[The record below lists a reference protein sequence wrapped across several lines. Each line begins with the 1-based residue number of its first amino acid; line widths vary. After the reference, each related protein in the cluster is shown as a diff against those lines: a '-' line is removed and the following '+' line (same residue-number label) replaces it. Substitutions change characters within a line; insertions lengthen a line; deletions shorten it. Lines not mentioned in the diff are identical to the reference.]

1 MIFSEALPGS
11 VIQSDIGFDCS
22 ISSNSGMHRT
32 TLVDWF
38 RTDALKKLAMGKT
51 LFWYIFRDLLKVFL
65 LASGAIAG
73 IMSFGAL
80 LRPLTQR
87 GLDGWQVTQMLAYFL
102 PAMTNYSWPVAAL
115 FATTFVYGRLAAD
128 NELTAC
134 RASGISYGALMFP
147 AWLLGVIVCLLSL
160 VFGWFIVPGS
170 FLRAERV
177 IYSNFARIV
186 ANEIERTQ
194 RISFDSQGQK
204 LTVFANKATVVNEQ
218 VGDDVVQSVRLDNAA
233 IVTYLKSTD
242 PNATPVP
249 DEFYL
254 ARIATAVITMPDEK
268 DGEVQLLARL
278 TDGAKIPR
286 PRDDRERASVQAQIR
301 TAQFGPYPLPSPVRE
316 TSRFMDGRRLMEI
329 RAEPEK
335 AQRVARSVSDLVR
348 SDQQRAFFEELR
360 ADLTDS
366 DRTTTLEGR
375 ADSFTITAGAKEP
388 RVRAGRMEIIAGNA
402 SNPGV
407 SFKQTRGLAPIEGLA
422 RQVSVRVFP
431 DSSSR
436 RITIEFDFQDA
447 FIWVGG
453 QRTERQNLSRTIE
466 MEMPESIH
474 DLAYTRAADYLKAD
488 WVREKS
494 KARLRGDLTK
504 TQNQIEAEIYGRLSF
519 ALSCLV
525 LVLVGATIG
534 MMFKSGNFVSAFA
547 LSTVPAIVAIML
559 IITGQHV
566 AESVPREIRGEFNNP
581 LNLGLTLLAGGNLAV
596 LVTGFFMFLRLR
608 RT

>member
-1 MIFSEALPGS
+1 
-11 VIQSDIGFDCS
+11 
-22 ISSNSGMHRT
+22 
-32 TLVDWF
+32 
-38 RTDALKKLAMGKT
+38 MGKT

-65 LASGAIAG
+65 LASGGIAG

-87 GLDGWQVTQMLAYFL
+87 GLDGWQVAQMLGYFL

-134 RASGISYGALMFP
+134 RAAGISYGKLMMP
-147 AWLLGVIVCLLSL
+147 GVVLGVTVCMLSL
-160 VFGWFIVPGS
+160 IFGWYVVPGS

-194 RISFDSQGQK
+194 RISFDSGGNK
-204 LTVFANKATVVNEQ
+204 LTVFANRAVVVQEQ
-218 VGDDVVQSVRLDNAA
+218 VGDKVEQSVQLENAA
-233 IVTYLKSTD
+233 IVTYLKSSD
-242 PNATPVP
+242 PNAPSVP

-254 ARIATAVITMPDEK
+254 ARIATAVITMPNEK
-268 DGEVQLLARL
+268 NGEVQLMARL
-278 TDGAKIPR
+278 TDGAKVPR
-286 PRDDRERASVQAQIR
+286 PRDDREKAPIQAQIR

-316 TSRFMDGRRLMEI
+316 TARFMDGERLLEI
-329 RAEPEK
+329 RAMPEK
-335 AQRVARSVSDLVR
+335 AQRVARNVNELVR
-348 SDQQRAFFEELR
+348 ADQQRAFFEELK
-360 ADLTDS
+360 AELTDS
-366 DRTTTLEGR
+366 DRTVTLNGR
-375 ADSFTITAGAKEP
+375 ADSFTITSGSKEP
-388 RVRAGRMEIIAGNA
+388 RMRGDRLEITAGDAD
-402 SNPGV
+402 SPGV

-422 RQVSVRVFP
+422 RQITVRVFP
-431 DSSSR
+431 DSAAKR
-436 RITIEFDFQDA
+436 LTLEFDFQDA

-453 QRTERQNLSRTIE
+453 QRTERQNLARTIE
-466 MEMPESIH
+466 LDMSKEIDE
-474 DLAYTRAADYLKAD
+474 LALTRATEYLQAD

-494 KARLRGDLTK
+494 KARLLGDLTR
-504 TQNQIEAEIYGRLSF
+504 TQNQVEAEMWGRFSF

-547 LSTVPAIVAIML
+547 VSTIPAIVAIML
-559 IITGQHV
+559 IMTGQHV
-566 AESVPREIRGEFNNP
+566 AESVPREISGAFHNP
-581 LNLGLTLLAGGNLAV
+581 LNMGLTLLGSGNVAV
-596 LVTGFFMFLRLR
+596 LVTGFVIFLKLR